1 MADSRCVIYLP
12 LVIDHLSLA
21 LRSVLHPATLL
32 SQDITM
38 HIYKSNYSSVPIT
51 DESIVEFLLALPVS
65 PARRSSVDSVTGET
79 KTRGQVFDEAL
90 SLARGLILRK
100 HAKPGQVALILGKT
114 SVDYPVVA
122 LGCMAAGLIP
132 SLASAAW

>member
-1 MADSRCVIYLP
+1 MQGASQP
-12 LVIDHLSLA
+12 GP
-21 LRSVLHPATLL
+21 PA
-32 SQDITM
+32 M
-38 HIYKSNYSSVPIT
+38 HIYTSTHPAVTLT
-51 DESIVEFLLALPVS
+51 DESIVDFLLAAPK
-65 PARRSSVDSVTGET
+65 PREWRSSVDSVTGET

-90 SLARGLILRK
+90 ALARGLVVRK
-100 HAKPGQVALILGKT
+100 HAKRGQVALVLGKT

>member
-1 MADSRCVIYLP
+1 
-12 LVIDHLSLA
+12 
-21 LRSVLHPATLL
+21 
-32 SQDITM
+32 M
-38 HIYKSNYSSVPIT
+38 HIYKSTHPSVELT
-51 DESIVEFLLALPVS
+51 DESIVDFLLSTPK
-65 PARRSSVDSVTGET
+65 PREWRSSVDSITGET

-90 SLARGLILRK
+90 ALARGLVVRK
-100 HAKPGQVALILGKT
+100 GAKRGQVALILGKT